1 MRSAHSGWASF
12 PIRVRRMA
20 WPMTHDLV
28 EVLGAAAKLSAEWKQ
43 QRLERQG
50 RRALDA
56 ADFGALEAIGFLRS
70 VVPVD
75 HGGLWED
82 LPRSARLTAEILR
95 VLARG
100 DASVALVSA
109 MHPAVVGLWLLHDA
123 PDDAWQQ
130 QREAVFAT
138 ALAGHQW
145 GTITSEPGSGGDISQ
160 TRAVAI
166 PAEGLAASV
175 AGRPYLITGDKH
187 FGSGTGISSYMVTT
201 GLSDDSGEPAMFI
214 LDMRERPWEQGDQ
227 MSLLAEW
234 DGMGMA
240 STQSH
245 ALRLEGMPA
254 FKLAT
259 EDPLAVIAQPTAA
272 FATCLFTAVVIGVL
286 DEAIGVARAHI
297 TDRAPKLRAFEQTEW
312 ARAEMD
318 HWLAVQAYEGAL
330 RSVETAPD
338 SVAAYAS
345 LRAKQSVAR
354 LAEDIMLRLTRVL
367 GGGTFSQR
375 SPFSHWFEDVRA
387 LGFLRPPW
395 GLASDALFATSLEE
409 R

>member
-1 MRSAHSGWASF
+1 
-12 PIRVRRMA
+12 
-20 WPMTHDLV
+20 MTRDLA
-28 EVLGAAAKLSAEWKQ
+28 EVLGAAEELSAVWKT

-50 RRALDA
+50 RRALNA
-56 ADFGALEAIGFLRS
+56 ADFGALESIGFLRS
-70 VVPVD
+70 VVPVER
-75 HGGLWED
+75 GGLWED
-82 LPRSARLTAEILR
+82 VPRSARLTAEILR

-109 MHPAVVGLWLLHDA
+109 MHPAVVCLWLLHDV
-123 PDDAWQQ
+123 PDDGWQR

-138 ALAGHQW
+138 VLAGEQW
-145 GTITSEPGSGGDISQ
+145 GTITSEPGSGGDIGQ
-160 TRAVAI
+160 TRSVAI
-166 PAEGLAASV
+166 PAEDLVASLA
-175 AGRPYLITGDKH
+175 GQPYLITGDKH

-201 GLSDDSGEPAMFI
+201 GLSIDSDEPAMFI
-214 LDMRERPWEQGDQ
+214 LDMRDRPWEQSDH

-254 FKLAT
+254 FKLAS
-259 EDPLAVIAQPTAA
+259 EDPLEVVAQPTSPLAA
-272 FATCLFTAVVIGVL
+272 CLFTAVVIGVL
-286 DEAIGVARAHI
+286 DEAIEVARSQV
-297 TDRAPKLRAFEQTEW
+297 TDRAPMLRAFEQTEW

-338 SVAAYAS
+338 SVASYAS

-395 GLASDALFATSLEE
+395 GLASDALFTTSLED